1 MPETIKNVMTEI
13 SEIRP
18 LSIGPLLVDPPLL
31 QSPMAGFTNS
41 VFRQIVRQ
49 FGGLA
54 LPVTEMVSARGF
66 REMEARGGQEPD
78 RLWGVRDEPRPLAVQ
93 IWDNDPGRLADLARR
108 LVDDYRV
115 SLIDLNFGC
124 PARDISQKSQSGSWL
139 LRDPEKIGRIVSRVV
154 GVCGQTPV
162 TSKIRLGIDE
172 NHITASEV
180 ACAVEESG
188 GAALTVH
195 GRTAR
200 QLYRGAADWAAI
212 ARVGESL
219 KRIPL
224 IGNGDIKTAEDVV
237 HAFAD
242 FSVDGVM
249 IGRAALKRPW
259 IFAQAAAALKGEP
272 IMDNLATDEQR
283 RLLLDQ
289 LRLAIERFG
298 PRKGL
303 VLMRTYACCYAV
315 GQPGVRKFRAAIS
328 QVKSVDQMKEV
339 IGDYFSHMAS
349 AD

>member
-1 MPETIKNVMTEI
+1 MTEI

-49 FGGLA
+49 FGGLG

-66 REMEARGGQEPD
+66 CEMETRGGQEPD

-93 IWDNDPGRLADLARR
+93 IWDNDPGTLAEVARR

-115 SLIDLNFGC
+115 SVIDLNFGC
-124 PARDISQKSQSGSWL
+124 PARDISQKAQSGSWL
-139 LRDPEKIGRIVSRVV
+139 LRDPEKIGQIVSRVV
-154 GVCGQTPV
+154 EVCGQTPV
-162 TSKIRLGIDE
+162 TAKIRLGINE
-172 NHITASEV
+172 NQITASEV

-200 QLYRGAADWAAI
+200 QMYRGSADWTAI

-237 HAFAD
+237 RAFAD
-242 FSVDGVM
+242 YSVDGVM
-249 IGRAALKRPW
+249 IGRAALRRPW
-259 IFAQAAAALKGEP
+259 IFAQAAALLNGQP
-272 IMDNLATDEQR
+272 MMDDLDANEEG

-298 PRKGL
+298 PQKGV

-315 GQPGVRKFRAAIS
+315 GRPGVRKFRATIS
-328 QVKSVDQMKEV
+328 QVKSVDQMTKV
-339 IGDYFSHMAS
+339 IGNYFSHVA
-349 AD
+349 AAE